1 MKQRLQAWLE
11 IKLMTNRILLPVLAL
26 FFAACSGSQ
35 NTETTVQTNSNKPLE
50 FYGNTQGT
58 TFSVICNDSVNI
70 TTEEIENIL
79 HNFDL
84 ALSAYIP
91 NSTITK
97 LNEAPA
103 GVFVYKDSFNYFNRC
118 FILSQQMWQISNGAF
133 DPSVYPLVDGWGFMK
148 DVENVPDSATVD
160 SLRALIGFGKGIN
173 FTFHSH
179 TDSIGN
185 IIPEYKITK
194 HNGRAK
200 LDFNAIAQGIAVDV
214 IAEKLEA
221 KGADNY
227 FVEIGGEIRVKG
239 KNSEGKLWTIGIDKP
254 IEGSTSEDREL
265 QEIIQLDNRSVATSG
280 SYRKFYEKD
289 GIKYSHTID
298 PKTGYPV
305 RHSLLSAT
313 VVAENCGI
321 ADALATAFMVMG
333 ADKSIQFLNEHPELN
348 LDVYLIFTNDKGRME
363 IFTTKN
369 FETLIVE

>member
-1 MKQRLQAWLE
+1 MTKRLSLFALSA
-11 IKLMTNRILLPVLAL
+11 LL
-26 FFAACSGSQ
+26 FSCGGSQ
-35 NTETTVQTNSNKPLE
+35 PAEIAETEVETANALE

-58 TFSVICNDSVNI
+58 TFSVICNDPI
-70 TTEEIENIL
+70 ALTIEEIETIL

-91 NSTITK
+91 NSTLTH

-103 GVFVYKDSFNYFNRC
+103 GVFAYKDSFNYFNRC
-118 FILSQQMWQISNGAF
+118 YMLSQQMWDISNQTF
-133 DPSVYPLVDGWGFMK
+133 DPTVYPLVDGWGFMK

-160 SLRALIGFGKGIN
+160 SLRALVGFANGVN
-173 FTFHSH
+173 FTFQTH
-179 TDSIGN
+179 TDSAGN
-185 IIPEYKITK
+185 VVPEGKVIK
-194 HNGRAK
+194 HNARAK

-214 IAEKLEA
+214 IAEKLES
-221 KGADNY
+221 KGARNY

-239 KNSEGKLWTIGIDKP
+239 VNREGKLWSIGIDKP
-254 IEGSTSEDREL
+254 VENSTADEREL
-265 QEIIQLDNRSVATSG
+265 QEIIQLKDRSVATSG

-305 RHSLLSAT
+305 QHSLLSAT

-333 ADKSIQFLNEHPELN
+333 PDKSIQFLNEHPELN
-348 LDVYLIFTNDKGRME
+348 IEVYLIFNNDKGRLE
-363 IFTTKN
+363 TYYTKD
-369 FETLIVE
+369 FRDLLVE